1 MNTGAITLSRM
12 RFHACHGALPSEK
25 TQPQPW
31 EVTVTL
37 ELPGHILREAAATD
51 DLAKTIDY
59 RRIHA
64 AARAVMDGPP
74 LNLAETLAER
84 IAQNLLREFAQ
95 ARAVEVEVCKPNPP
109 VDFASDGL
117 RVRVRLERAA
127 QERAARKSAPLT
139 ASQRPARARAQG
151 ARARKRGMA

>member
-1 MNTGAITLSRM
+1 MPTDTITLSRM

-31 EVTVTL
+31 EVTATL
-37 ELPGHILREAAATD
+37 ELPEHTLREAAATD

-64 AARAVMDGPP
+64 VARSVMDGPP
-74 LNLAETLAER
+74 RNLAETLAER
-84 IAQNLLREFAQ
+84 IAQNLLHEFAQ
-95 ARAVEVEVCKPNPP
+95 ARTVEVEVCKSNPP

-117 RVRVRLERAA
+117 RVRVRRERI
-127 QERAARKSAPLT
+127 S
-139 ASQRPARARAQG
+139 
-151 ARARKRGMA
+151 